1 MSGVGQV
8 IHFSRCFGRDL
19 VDKCRY
25 VTHQMFHKYLLI
37 TNVGISA
44 SLSFT
49 GDILQQHYEMIQNND
64 RIWDK
69 GRTLR
74 MTVAGISVG
83 TICHYWYKFLDRKLP
98 ERTLKIVLKKVALD
112 QLVCSPLYITV
123 FFATTCALE
132 KTTFSEFKQE
142 IIHKGWRLY
151 LAEWIIW
158 PPAQVFNFYI
168 LPPRFRVLYDN
179 IISLGYD
186 VYTSYVK
193 NEIPMESE
201 TNKTSI
207 TGEKSGEYEYFEK
220 NDSDR

>member
-1 MSGVGQV
+1 
-8 IHFSRCFGRDL
+8 
-19 VDKCRY
+19 
-25 VTHQMFHKYLLI
+25 MFHKYLLI

-49 GDILQQHYEMIQNND
+49 GDVLQQHYEMLQNKN
-64 RIWDK
+64 RSLDK
-69 GRTLR
+69 GRTFR

-83 TICHYWYKFLDRKLP
+83 TICHYWYQYLDKKFP
-98 ERTLKIVLKKVALD
+98 ERTLKIVLKKVAID

-132 KTTFSEFKQE
+132 KTTFEEFKQE
-142 IIHKGWRLY
+142 VIHKGWRLY

-186 VYTSYVK
+186 IYTSYVK
-193 NEIPMESE
+193 NELP
-201 TNKTSI
+201 TNCEDCSN
-207 TGEKSGEYEYFEK
+207 KSSTIM
-220 NDSDR
+220 DSKDDHR